1 VKKSRRPLRQGREV
15 AVYELIHAERATFP
29 IALSCRA
36 LEVSRSGYYRWRDA
50 EPSARATEDATL
62 LSEIRGIHREHK
74 GRYGSPRVHRELRE
88 NGRRTSRKRV
98 ARLMRE
104 EGLRGWTPRRF
115 RRTTDSRH
123 STRIAPNL
131 LERDF
136 SATGPNEVWVGDMTY
151 VWTSDGWVYLAVLLD
166 LFSRRLVGWA
176 MSDQIDTHL
185 ALSALEMAVRER
197 EPKPGLVH
205 HTDRDCRYASDDYQA
220 ALDRHG
226 LIPSMS
232 RKADCWDNAVA
243 ESVFATLEKELLA
256 DQPVKSREET
266 RAEISDYIENYYNV
280 RRRHSYLDYATPVAY
295 ELAVA

>member
-1 VKKSRRPLRQGREV
+1 M
-15 AVYELIHAERATFP
+15 YELIHAGRATFP

-36 LEVSRSGYYRWRDA
+36 LEVSRSGYYRWLGA
-50 EPSARATEDATL
+50 EPSARATEDAEL
-62 LSEIRGIHREHK
+62 AQEIGVIHHEHK
-74 GRYGSPRVHRELRE
+74 GRYGSPRVHRELRAG
-88 NGRRTSRKRV
+88 GRRVSRKRV

-104 EGLRGWTPRRF
+104 NGLRGRVPRRF

-123 STRIAPNL
+123 SARIAPNL

-136 SATGPNEVWVGDMTY
+136 SASAPNEVWAGDITY
-151 VWTSDGWVYLAVLLD
+151 VPTSEGWVYLAVLLD

-176 MSDQIDTHL
+176 MSDQIDTEL

-197 EPKPGLVH
+197 APKPGLIH

-220 ALDRHG
+220 ALEQHG
-226 LIPSMS
+226 LVPSMS

-256 DQPVKSREET
+256 EEPIKSRAKT

-280 RRRHSYLDYATPVAY
+280 RGRHSYLDYATPVAY
-295 ELAVA
+295 ELGVA